1 MTYEVRELGTAER
14 EARIAEILDL
24 YQAVGWV
31 NYTSRP
37 AMVRAALTGSLAVW
51 GAFAGERL
59 VGLARAVGDGA
70 SIVFLQDVV
79 VAPELHRRGI
89 GSALVRAVL
98 ERFGGVY
105 QTELLTDDGPGTCAF
120 YESLGF
126 SRAERLGC
134 VAYVRFVPAG

>member
-14 EARIAEILDL
+14 EARTAEILDL

-59 VGLARAVGDGA
+59 VGFARVVGDGA

-89 GSALVRAVL
+89 GGALVRAVL